1 MIWVQAEKTGEKG
14 DGFDDEDIEMES
26 AKEDEAE
33 IEAEEEKEQAGMDE
47 DDLAVEE
54 PQRPAKCARLI
65 EKPNSQPM
73 DGFDYDIPSPRA
85 ASPIRNMQPHL
96 QEDLPGH
103 EDEDNEPLKQDIID
117 LQQVEDLRRRLGSM
131 HHPSPSPSRSP
142 SPEIILESGD
152 EEEPSQDP
160 THPPIVSPLDCPPSH
175 INSVRITQEYID
187 LISNVSLSEDK
198 LDKAV
203 IKCLQTSPLEEEAD
217 ISDPDICLSIDLY
230 FSTAN
235 ASEETYKSV
244 CEAIRR
250 RCLEI
255 ILDSQ
260 DAIHPPKFFHV
271 TCLLKIHASQIETSP
286 AHCPPPTSIPPQRAI
301 SKGSVAS
308 APQQCLCKGCA
319 RTLPLTTEF
328 WRLKAGKYLKS
339 CLACLEKSERNRP
352 AKKKVK
358 VTHQQSAHNSIYHML
373 ADTITVPAAS
383 EATAASLG
391 PNAQEQP
398 IEGSAVTAANSEYPV
413 TPELQEDPEMESM
426 DARVNIS
433 GLTARDS
440 SDLHPIADQVA
451 AQVWDATELRFLYH
465 SKYEHKNTAS
475 ARYKYHCAQQNK
487 CQHKPLKSISGTAQC
502 DKGQMYSFDCDGWLY
517 VTLYE
522 GEPCANVQL
531 KHCMDHSPYV
541 GHDVPEDI
549 QKYVKDNCKLSTT
562 VLWADIL
569 KKYPNPQFKRQA
581 KRGQWYRD
589 KDQLKSAKII
599 LDECKTAGSATKYTV
614 TKIKLPAFAN
624 GYTALAFSLPD
635 IMMKFGVRNT
645 NASRFELYALLGE
658 VFGSGCPLGYLLLQ
672 SPKLGEEGVIEQ
684 YIHAFLEHF
693 PKVYQLNPSFML
705 TDKNLP
711 EINACSKAFPTAK
724 HQLCFWHCLRAVKQ
738 QLSILRHHP
747 KYYKVDEARNE
758 FGDAINKDF
767 VPVGQVNESDQVHFP
782 VAADTIPRVVVR
794 LNGVLQNTAPPKPR
808 FVIRINRQTCSVYSN
823 SPDTVAEVSGP
834 INSSEEDGEEEYT
847 MNDSEFHKF
856 FGDNDTDDEFGPD
869 WMFDDSEK
877 PSKDPQLETGQW
889 TTEQIRRNAVMEM
902 YQFCYQRGLRE
913 VWGYIWTSWYSQ
925 KMWCL
930 WARSS
935 LSTLLSRLRTTMN
948 VENFWRQL
956 KHENLHHILHPRLD
970 QLVWILIYEV
980 TPSYI
985 THTTELDP
993 VTRLARSQGLT
1004 PFQKSF
1010 KSDWIKLSKQ
1020 SITSSEKYIT
1030 SIDTWICNCGQQKYN
1045 SHALCKHLVQAVK
1058 RPSGRFF
1065 TQIIRRRI
1073 IPIYEHPELVPIGNP
1088 PGIFKDVTDGSSTD
1102 GDDQDWIGDT
1112 SQLANSM
1119 WRQLKNQDASTK
1131 HRQSSAFTQSS
1142 ISRSSSPTEDPDHS
1156 FAVDTQSGYSSD
1168 NFTRASSPVA
1178 YGNDGEEELQKYEE
1192 FAEARAQELR
1202 LAAELI
1208 EQQIP
1213 YENFSWL
1220 KSLHD
1225 CKLGHDVHHFV
1236 KDIAS
1241 FEDSRGL

>member
-1 MIWVQAEKTGEKG
+1 M
-14 DGFDDEDIEMES
+14 
-26 AKEDEAE
+26 
-33 IEAEEEKEQAGMDE
+33 
-47 DDLAVEE
+47 
-54 PQRPAKCARLI
+54 
-65 EKPNSQPM
+65 
-73 DGFDYDIPSPRA
+73 
-85 ASPIRNMQPHL
+85 
-96 QEDLPGH
+96 
-103 EDEDNEPLKQDIID
+103 
-117 LQQVEDLRRRLGSM
+117 
-131 HHPSPSPSRSP
+131 
-142 SPEIILESGD
+142 
-152 EEEPSQDP
+152 
-160 THPPIVSPLDCPPSH
+160 
-175 INSVRITQEYID
+175 
-187 LISNVSLSEDK
+187 LS
-198 LDKAV
+198 
-203 IKCLQTSPLEEEAD
+203 
-217 ISDPDICLSIDLY
+217 
-230 FSTAN
+230 
-235 ASEETYKSV
+235 
-244 CEAIRR
+244 
-250 RCLEI
+250 
-255 ILDSQ
+255 
-260 DAIHPPKFFHV
+260 
-271 TCLLKIHASQIETSP
+271 
-286 AHCPPPTSIPPQRAI
+286 
-301 SKGSVAS
+301 
-308 APQQCLCKGCA
+308 
-319 RTLPLTTEF
+319 
-328 WRLKAGKYLKS
+328 
-339 CLACLEKSERNRP
+339 CLEKSERNRP

-358 VTHQQSAHNSIYHML
+358 VTHQQSAHDSIYHML

-398 IEGSAVTAANSEYPV
+398 FEGSAVTAANSEYPV

-426 DARVNIS
+426 DGLLEIPLADFICSIERVENIHSFAARVNIS

-451 AQVWDATELRFLYH
+451 AQVWDVTELHFLYH

-475 ARYKYHCAQQNK
+475 AQYKYHCAQQNK
-487 CQHKPLKSISGTAQC
+487 RQHKLLKSISGTAQR
-502 DKGQMYSFDCDGWLY
+502 DKGHMYSFDCDGWLY

-522 GEPCANVQL
+522 GEPCADVQL

-569 KKYPNPQFKRQA
+569 KKYPNPQFKHQA

-614 TKIKLPAFAN
+614 TEIKLPAFAN

-635 IMMKFGVRNT
+635 IMMKFGVRVREVSLDSAWNT
-645 NASRFELYALLGE
+645 NASQFELYALFGE

-693 PKVYQLNPSFML
+693 
-705 TDKNLP
+705 
-711 EINACSKAFPTAK
+711 
-724 HQLCFWHCLRAVKQ
+724 
-738 QLSILRHHP
+738 P

-782 VAADTIPRVVVR
+782 VAADTIPRVVVW

-823 SPDTVAEVSGP
+823 SPDTVTEVSGP

-877 PSKDPQLETGQW
+877 PSKDPQLE
-889 TTEQIRRNAVMEM
+889 EQICRNAVMEM
-902 YQFCYQRGLRE
+902 YQFCYQRGLHE
-913 VWGYIWTSWYSQ
+913 VWGYMWTSWYSK

-956 KHENLHHILHPRLD
+956 KHKNLHHILHPCLD
-970 QLVWILIYEV
+970 QLVWILIHEV

-993 VTRLARSQGLT
+993 VTRLARLQGLT

-1065 TQIIRRRI
+1065 TQ
-1073 IPIYEHPELVPIGNP
+1073 LVPIGNP
-1088 PGIFKDVTDGSSTD
+1088 PGIFKDVTDGSITD

-1131 HRQSSAFTQSS
+1131 RYQSSAFTQSS

-1156 FAVDTQSGYSSD
+1156 FTVDTQSGYSSD

-1178 YGNDGEEELQKYEE
+1178 YGNDGEEELQKYKE
-1192 FAEARAQELR
+1192 FAEARAQELQ

-1213 YENFSWL
+1213 YKNFSWL

-1225 CKLGHDVHHFV
+1225 RKLGHDVHHFV

-1241 FEDSRGL
+1241 FEDSRGLRPTTWANGSMKGVKRCEQNTLGYQVQKER